1 MKLID
6 WLEKINWLEKSYN
19 FVFRLLCFLQSYWD
33 TGYTSSITIKYGTSD
48 VLKYAYGAFLYLITI
63 YVISINVQNRNLT
76 RNKHPSLSFVVSFSQ
91 LS

>member
-6 WLEKINWLEKSYN
+6 WLEKINWLEKTYN

-48 VLKYAYGAFLYLITI
+48 VLKYAYGAF
-63 YVISINVQNRNLT
+63 
-76 RNKHPSLSFVVSFSQ
+76 
-91 LS
+91 